1 MNEPLEASAQS
12 STLSRARGWASSAA
26 ATMSAALANV
36 PENAAYGLMAMAP
49 LGLAFGPTAMA
60 LAILGAVVANT
71 VAHAMGAGRL
81 ASGPRSSLALL
92 TAGLVASLV
101 VSPLAAGDLGV
112 LQVLVC
118 VALAVAAA
126 GLLQCLFGW
135 LGLGNLVK
143 FTPYPVRL
151 GLTSGIGLLLL
162 ITAFPVMLGQHFG
175 SPLSAGGLDPS
186 WGAVTVGVCALATCW
201 LAARHLP
208 RVPPVLLGMIAATG
222 LHQLLLSH
230 GGEASW
236 GRSLGLPQ
244 LPTFEPGLLVQAVS
258 GVFTSMD
265 FKTSTLLALYSVTLA
280 LLCSM
285 DTLITTSIIDGRL
298 RLRRSADRELMAQGL
313 ANIATALCGGHASS
327 PSAART
333 LAVVLPQPK
342 RRHVTLLYSLAMLA
356 VLIFGQQWLGLLPE
370 SALGGLLVLQ
380 GAQMMAP
387 ALRGAP
393 KGLARLGRGQAAA
406 SRGEA
411 RTLLGNWVVTL
422 AVTLSALWLGLGA
435 AVLIGASCAV
445 LLFVRANM
453 RDVVRHLSTG
463 ETRGSLKVR
472 PVQVRDAVRREGRRI
487 ALFELEGS
495 LFFGTADALQ
505 LRLQQLPE
513 EVDSAILDLR
523 QVQDID
529 VTAARI
535 LSELADDWERQ
546 GRRMMF
552 AEWPKGDSRRQ
563 LLEVMVDPGSAHRL
577 HFSDDVD
584 WALEQAEDRLIE
596 RLKLQI
602 PSDEVIALSETSLMR
617 GLTPATCAAVEA
629 TMKVV
634 HFPRDTVIFRRGDPG
649 DGLYVVTRGEV
660 GLRLPGSSRRLVSFA
675 AGVTIGEIA
684 VLSHE
689 TRSAEAVA
697 ASDVTACFLPT
708 TAFNQLL
715 REHPDVAAQL
725 LKNMALHLSERV
737 RGLTDDLTHWVA
749 RAVAKRPL
757 TDQPS
762 AATYSVEMGM
772 SGD

>member
-1 MNEPLEASAQS
+1 MNASVKAAARS
-12 STLSRARGWASSAA
+12 PALSRARSWASSAA
-26 ATMSAALANV
+26 ATVSAALANV

-60 LAILGAVVANT
+60 LAILGAVIANT
-71 VAHAMGAGRL
+71 VAHSLGAGRL

-101 VSPLAAGDLGV
+101 VSPVAAGDLGV

-118 VALAVAAA
+118 VAWALVGA

-151 GLTSGIGLLLL
+151 GLTSGVGLLLL
-162 ITAFPVMLGQHFG
+162 LTALPVMLGQRFG
-175 SPLSAGGLDPS
+175 SPLSADGLDPN
-186 WGAVTVGVCALATCW
+186 WGAATVGGCAFATCW
-201 LAARHLP
+201 LVARHFP
-208 RVPPVLLGMIAATG
+208 RLPPVLLGMVAATG
-222 LHQLLLSH
+222 LHQLLMFHSA
-230 GGEASW
+230 EARW
-236 GRSLGLPQ
+236 GSSLGMPQ
-244 LPTFEPGLLVQAVS
+244 LPTFELGLLAQAVS
-258 GVFTSMD
+258 GIFASMD
-265 FKTSTLLALYSVTLA
+265 FKTGTLLAIYSVTLA

-298 RLRRSADRELMAQGL
+298 LLRRSADRELVAQGL

-333 LAVVLPQPK
+333 LALVLPQPE
-342 RRHVTLLYSLAMLA
+342 RRQVALLYSLAMLA
-356 VLIFGQQWLGLLPE
+356 VLMVGQQWLGLLPE

-380 GAQMMAP
+380 GAQMVAP
-387 ALRGAP
+387 ALWGAP

-406 SRGEA
+406 SRSEA
-411 RTLLGNWVVTL
+411 RTLLGNWAVTL
-422 AVTLSALWLGLGA
+422 AVALSALWLGLGA

-463 ETRGSLKVR
+463 ETRGSMKVR
-472 PVQVRDAVRREGRRI
+472 PIQVRDALRREGRQI

-513 EVDSAILDLR
+513 AVGSAILDLR

-535 LSELADDWERQ
+535 LSELADHWERH
-546 GRRMMF
+546 GRRMTF
-552 AEWPKGDSRRQ
+552 AEWPEGDSRRQ
-563 LLEVMVDPGSAHRL
+563 LLEAMADAGSANRL

-584 WALEQAEDRLIE
+584 RALEQAEDRLIE

-602 PSDEVIALSETSLMR
+602 PSEEAIPLSETSLMR
-617 GLTPATCAAVEA
+617 GLAPATCATVEA
-629 TMKVV
+629 SMTVV
-634 HFPRDTVIFRRGDPG
+634 HFPRDTVIFSRGDPG
-649 DGLYVVTRGEV
+649 DGLYAVTRGEV

-697 ASDVTACFLPT
+697 ESDVTAYFLPT
-708 TAFNQLL
+708 TAFDQLL

-725 LKNMALHLSERV
+725 LRNMALHLSERV
-737 RGLTDDLTHWVA
+737 RGLTDDLAHWVS
-749 RAVAKRPL
+749 RAVAKRPS
-757 TDQPS
+757 TGQPS
-762 AATYSVEMGM
+762 AATYSAELGM
-772 SGD
+772 TSE